1 MSDPTTNEIAETA
14 AKVGGGGLLG
24 WLLKVFLER
33 TVKRTDDLEAKAQR
47 DLEIRVAKLE
57 ERVDNNRDK
66 SEERVNGVASYW
78 SAKISSLER
87 EIAELKGALSKED

>member
-1 MSDPTTNEIAETA
+1 MSDPDTSEIAKTA
-14 AKVGGGGLLG
+14 AVAGGSGLFG
-24 WLLKVFLER
+24 WFLKAFFER
-33 TVKRTDDLEAKAQR
+33 TLKRTDDLEAKAQR

-78 SAKISSLER
+78 SAKVSTLEK
-87 EIAELKGALSKED
+87 EVAELKGLLSRVE